1 MGIINKLKDIFPRF
15 YHHGCYEI
23 TPEIFIPSKYNK
35 LTAFEINAS
44 NCKEMKLSKN
54 TVKMLIEQPDHF
66 GGFGFRDADGNY
78 VGYLFYMKRGGRE
91 ILYNIKHV
99 DICLVALRVFDEY
112 RGNSYSGE
120 IMSYVIQY
128 LFDNGAK
135 TLYSMIKKQNKLS
148 IMINE
153 KLGFRKIGDKRF
165 IKMGNLIIPYHSL

>member
-1 MGIINKLKDIFPRF
+1 MKIINKLKNIFPVF
-15 YHHGCYEI
+15 YHHGCYVI
-23 TPEIFIPSKYNK
+23 TQDTFIPSKYKK

-44 NCKEMKLSKN
+44 NCREMKLSSN
-54 TVKMLIEQPDHF
+54 TQKMLIEQPEYF
-66 GGFGFRDADGNY
+66 KGFGFRNSKGEY

-91 ILYNIKHV
+91 ILYNIKKV
-99 DICLVALRVFDEY
+99 DICLVGLRVFDEH

-135 TLYSMIKKQNKLS
+135 TIYSMIKKKNKLS

-153 KLGFRKIGDKRF
+153 KLGFKKIGNKYF
-165 IKMGNLIIPYHSL
+165 VKMGNFVFPYHNL